1 MRTRPPPTALPGRV
15 CSVGGQLLR
24 PRARATPPRCRVC
37 LTKQAQA
44 VVLTVLATP
53 RAGRKRKNAVTPS
66 VLYPPRRRA
75 EGAR

>member
-1 MRTRPPPTALPGRV
+1 MRTRTPPAALPVRV
-15 CSVGGQLLR
+15 CSVCGQLLR

-66 VLYPPRRRA
+66 ILHAPRRRDD
-75 EGAR
+75 GAG